1 MEAYTF
7 EVRTDRLGD
16 GEPLVTIY
24 HVSAMDVAAARALL
38 KAQLDLLQGDHIRLL
53 RVLNAAEI
61 EELGLRESQVKLAI

>member
-1 MEAYTF
+1 
-7 EVRTDRLGD
+7 
-16 GEPLVTIY
+16 
-24 HVSAMDVAAARALL
+24 MDVAAARALL